1 MKLVRTGVLKIQ
13 SQPVLSEINAASASV
28 WNECLQLMEWY
39 QWQRGYPHA
48 HDNFWIGSD
57 CEGWLDKNLSKS
69 QPLHSQSIQTIRKQ
83 YFKSWKSY
91 WELKKTGSIESP
103 QPPYKKKGHTTTRWL
118 KSAIRFQ
125 DSTLSGKRVVLSMGK
140 GRKALDIPL
149 PDSFGMSQTGAIA
162 TIDLCYNHGQY
173 ELHFTYNLDFDI
185 PQAGDNVMGIDI
197 GEIHPIVC
205 HDGLHTYILNGRYIR
220 SLYRLRNK
228 VLAGFQAKIDRCQRG
243 SKQWWRLVK
252 RKWKRINRIDNQIKD
267 ALHKHTA
274 TFVRLCQ
281 SCNVGTVA
289 IGELTGIRT
298 DINYSKR
305 ANQKLHQWPF
315 AKLTD
320 MIIDKCKAVGIKVKQ
335 IGEEYTS
342 QTCPRCGDRHKP
354 SNRNYNCKCGFE
366 YHRDGVGAIN
376 IRKKYQGHFGVPV
389 EAAMAPPI
397 GVRFPDVAL
406 HKQRMLA

>member
-1 MKLVRTGVLKIQ
+1 MV
-13 SQPVLSEINAASASV
+13 A
-28 WNECLQLMEWY
+28 
-39 QWQRGYPHA
+39 
-48 HDNFWIGSD
+48 F
-57 CEGWLDKNLSKS
+57 
-69 QPLHSQSIQTIRKQ
+69 
-83 YFKSWKSY
+83 
-91 WELKKTGSIESP
+91 
-103 QPPYKKKGHTTTRWL
+103 
-118 KSAIRFQ
+118 
-125 DSTLSGKRVVLSMGK
+125 
-140 GRKALDIPL
+140 
-149 PDSFGMSQTGAIA
+149 SQT
-162 TIDLCYNHGQY
+162 QV
-173 ELHFTYNLDFDI
+173 ETY
-185 PQAGDNVMGIDI
+185 Q
-197 GEIHPIVC
+197 
-205 HDGLHTYILNGRYIR
+205 
-220 SLYRLRNK
+220 S
-228 VLAGFQAKIDRCQRG
+228 DRQ
-243 SKQWWRLVK
+243 S
-252 RKWKRINRIDNQIKD
+252 NQD

-281 SCNVGTVA
+281 SCNVETVA
-289 IGELTGIRT
+289 IGDLTGIRT

-320 MIIDKCKAVGIKVKQ
+320 MIIDKCKAAGIKVKQ

>member
-1 MKLVRTGVLKIQ
+1 MKLVRTSVLK
-13 SQPVLSEINAASASV
+13 SPTQPIFSEINAASASV

-48 HDNFWIGSD
+48 HDDFWIGPD
-57 CEGWLDKNLSKS
+57 CEGWMDKNLSKS

-91 WELKKTGSIESP
+91 WELRRNNTIETPKPPRRKKSFM
-103 QPPYKKKGHTTTRWL
+103 TTRWL

-125 DSTLSGKRVVLSMGK
+125 DGVFGKRVVLSMGS
-140 GRKALDIPL
+140 GRPALDIPL
-149 PDSFGMSQTGAIA
+149 PNGFDMSKTNAIA
-162 TIDLCYNHGQY
+162 TIDLCYNYGQW
-173 ELHFTYNLDFDI
+173 ELHFTYNLNIEITEVGIDI
-185 PQAGDNVMGIDI
+185 MGVDI

-205 HDGLHTYILNGRYIR
+205 HDGVDTYILNGRYIR

-228 VLAGFQAKIDRCQRG
+228 VIAGFQSKIDRCQRG
-243 SKQWWRLVK
+243 SERWWHLVK

-281 SCNVGTVA
+281 ACHIKTVA
-289 IGELTGIRT
+289 IGDLTGIRT
-298 DINYSKR
+298 DIDYGKR

-320 MIIDKCKAVGIKVKQ
+320 MLTYKCKAAGIKVKQ
-335 IGEEYTS
+335 IGEKYTS
-342 QTCPRCGDRHKP
+342 QTCPSCGQRHKP
-354 SNRNYNCKCGFE
+354 SNRNYKCECGFQ

-376 IRKKYQGHFGVPV
+376 IRKKYQGHLGVPV

-397 GVRFPDVAL
+397 GIRLEA
-406 HKQRMLA
+406 RCCSA

>member
-48 HDNFWIGSD
+48 HDDFWIGPD
-57 CEGWLDKNLSKS
+57 CKGWMDKQLSKS
-69 QPLHSQSIQTIRKQ
+69 QPLHSQSIQSIRKQ
-83 YFKSWKSY
+83 YFKSWQSYWKLKQSQCIENPKPPHKKKSY
-91 WELKKTGSIESP
+91 M
-103 QPPYKKKGHTTTRWL
+103 TTRWL

-125 DSTLSGKRVVLSMGK
+125 DGTLFGKRVVLSMGK

-149 PDSFGMSQTGAIA
+149 PNSFDMSKTDAIA

-173 ELHFTYNLDFDI
+173 ALHFTYNLDI
-185 PQAGDNVMGIDI
+185 EITQIGSNIMGVDI

-228 VLAGFQAKIDRCQRG
+228 VIAGFQSKIDRCQRG
-243 SKQWWRLVK
+243 SRRWWHLVK
-252 RKWKRINRIDNQIKD
+252 RKWKRINRLDNQIKD

-281 SCNVGTVA
+281 SCDIEMVA
-289 IGELTGIRT
+289 IGDLTGIRT
-298 DINYSKR
+298 DIDYTKR
-305 ANQKLHQWPF
+305 SNQKLHQWPF
-315 AKLTD
+315 AKLSD
-320 MIIDKCKAVGIKVKQ
+320 MIIDKCKAVGIKVKKIAALLVSNTPPKPAHPVDNDTNHQ
-335 IGEEYTS
+335 TVTTS
-342 QTCPRCGDRHKP
+342 AHA
-354 SNRNYNCKCGFE
+354 
-366 YHRDGVGAIN
+366 V
-376 IRKKYQGHFGVPV
+376 
-389 EAAMAPPI
+389 
-397 GVRFPDVAL
+397 L
-406 HKQRMLA
+406 HITEMVLAQ

>member
-13 SQPVLSEINAASASV
+13 SQPVFSEINAASASI

-48 HDNFWIGSD
+48 HDDFWIGPD
-57 CEGWLDKNLSKS
+57 CEGWMDRNLSKS
-69 QPLHSQSIQTIRKQ
+69 QPLHSQSIQAIRKQ
-83 YFKSWKSY
+83 YFKSWQSYWKLRQSQCIENPKPPHKTKSY
-91 WELKKTGSIESP
+91 I
-103 QPPYKKKGHTTTRWL
+103 TTRWL

-125 DSTLSGKRVVLSMGK
+125 DGTLFGKRVVLSMGK
-140 GRKALDIPL
+140 DRKGLDIPL
-149 PDSFGMSQTGAIA
+149 PDNFDMSKTDAIA

-173 ELHFTYNLDFDI
+173 ELHFTYNLKI
-185 PQAGDNVMGIDI
+185 EITQVGSNVMGVDI
-197 GEIHPIVC
+197 GEVHPIVC

-228 VLAGFQAKIDRCQRG
+228 VLAGFQSKIDRCQRG
-243 SKQWWRLVK
+243 SRRWWHLVK

-281 SCNVGTVA
+281 SCDVGTVA
-289 IGELTGIRT
+289 IGDLTGIRT
-298 DINYSKR
+298 DIDYTKR

-315 AKLTD
+315 AKLSD
-320 MIIDKCKAVGIKVKQ
+320 MVIDKCKAVGIKVKK

-342 QTCPRCGDRHKP
+342 QTCPACGQRHKP
-354 SNRNYNCKCGFE
+354 SNRDYKCTCGFA

-376 IRKKYQGHFGVPV
+376 IRKKYQGCLGTPV
-389 EAAMAPPI
+389 EAAMAPPVGI
-397 GVRFPDVAL
+397 RLETRRCSA
-406 HKQRMLA
+406 

>member
-1 MKLVRTGVLKIQ
+1 MKLARTGVLKIP
-13 SQPVLSEINAASASV
+13 SQPVFSEINAASASV

-48 HDNFWIGSD
+48 HEAFWIGPD
-57 CEGWLDKNLSKS
+57 CEGWMDTHLSKS

-83 YFKSWKSY
+83 YFKSWKSF
-91 WELKKTGSIESP
+91 WELNKTGSIEHP
-103 QPPYKKKGHTTTRWL
+103 KPPRKKKGHMTTRWL

-125 DSTLSGKRVVLSMGK
+125 DGTLLGKRVVLSMGK
-140 GRKALDIPL
+140 GRKAVDIPL
-149 PDSFGMSQTGAIA
+149 PDGFDMSKTDAIA

-173 ELHFTYNLDFDI
+173 ELHFTYNLEFDI
-185 PQAGDNVMGIDI
+185 PQAGDNVMGVDI

-281 SCNVGTVA
+281 SANVETVV
-289 IGELTGIRT
+289 IGDLTGSRT
-298 DINYSKR
+298 DINYGKR

-320 MIIDKCKAVGIKVKQ
+320 MIAYKCKAVGIKVKK

-342 QTCPRCGDRHKP
+342 QTCPACGDRHKP
-354 SNRNYNCKCGFE
+354 SNRTYKCQCGFV

-397 GVRFPDVAL
+397 GIRFPDVAL
-406 HKQRMLA
+406 LEQRMLA